1 MREGSSMG
9 EATAAAAAAAAGEAD
24 AAPRHTEKGAFF
36 FFPTVSSPFQQK
48 WKRAAQSSTRRAQY
62 KRQINPTKTNQQRK
76 KSMARQ
82 PRRSSIRRARTY
94 LATMQ
99 SEPLQ
104 WRLPPP
110 FYLAWVL
117 ANKLILLLLDRST
130 RFSRVRAVCFLA
142 ARHKQINPTS
152 SPR

>member
-1 MREGSSMG
+1 MG

-36 FFPTVSSPFQQK
+36 FFLQFHLHFSRNGNEQLNQAHGGRNISDRSIQPK
-48 WKRAAQSSTRRAQY
+48 
-62 KRQINPTKTNQQRK
+62 QINKEKNRWLGNQEDQAFVAPVRTWQRC
-76 KSMARQ
+76 
-82 PRRSSIRRARTY
+82 RAS
-94 LATMQ
+94 L
-99 SEPLQ
+99 SNGG
-104 WRLPPP
+104 LPPP
-110 FYLAWVL
+110 FDLAWVL